1 MFGLV
6 MIYNVCVSASVSSE
20 LAAWAAL
27 AAAGWWLLAAAYA
40 EKDKEEIKMSL

>member
-27 AAAGWWLLAAAYA
+27 AAAAWWLVAAYA

>member
-6 MIYNVCVSASVSSE
+6 MIYNVCVSPSVSSE

-27 AAAGWWLLAAAYA
+27 AGGWWLLAAAYA

>member
-6 MIYNVCVSASVSSE
+6 MIYNVCVSPSVSSE

-27 AAAGWWLLAAAYA
+27 AAAGWWLVAAYA